1 MIRAEKLG
9 NFGKSR
15 EEGGVAWCGFV
26 AMVFTG
32 KATLSLSLSRCGA
45 QRWTGLWALRSRPW
59 RNQSENRMA
68 GGAPERNFTGHETL
82 TSLSGC

>member
-32 KATLSLSLSRCGA
+32 KATLSLSLSRDAVLNGGPVYGHCALAHGA
-45 QRWTGLWALRSRPW
+45 IKARIEWRAERPSAIS
-59 RNQSENRMA
+59 QGMK
-68 GGAPERNFTGHETL
+68 H
-82 TSLSGC
+82 

>member
-15 EEGGVAWCGFV
+15 GGRVWRGFV

-32 KATLSLSLSRCGA
+32 KAPLSLSRDVVLNGGPVYGHCALAHGA
-45 QRWTGLWALRSRPW
+45 IKARIEWRAERPSAIS
-59 RNQSENRMA
+59 QGMK
-68 GGAPERNFTGHETL
+68 H
-82 TSLSGC
+82 